1 MLLLLTS
8 LPSAFAGD
16 FVDVWVTTAVED
28 TNLRAGPDSYSPSA
42 NFVQRGNRV
51 FFEDYETKTSDDI
64 SRAQLVLYRADEGFW
79 KGWSSEAAFVLRYTP
94 YLDPAKTK
102 PGVDVRDD
110 GSYVRLIRDLPGE
123 KHNVSLTGYA
133 VDAGRFRLGYSYDL
147 TWGGK
152 EIHSFTTGAAPGA
165 RLQWQ
170 KKGNYAFLGFK
181 STVGDYIDPDT
192 LQSNNQAYYGYLGGA
207 GIELAEKVKLELG
220 LGSFQQGQILNVSDV
235 SSQLYGD
242 IIQAGGLSAQV
253 AFRTRGDLAFI
264 ESNDLKLYRNSPE
277 TAKDTYIGHRQVDG
291 VGLLVQAEADMLR
304 HNLLSATDDDST
316 VVESARA
323 GDVQT
328 LLVIN
333 TTQVAVDLVYK
344 DLPYILF
351 NVPGLTSG
359 VAMDPDM
366 EKTPQLYAR
375 GRVEHYFPNAHVT
388 PSLGFGLMRPATYKT
403 ASGTFVQYSETE
415 KEQVPE
421 GQEAAAILS
430 GVLGAQIDFSKS
442 VIMLGELLYTVDN
455 NLSDF
460 VSTTDEAGI
469 VTGGERIPSSE
480 EERNAIGFNLML
492 RARF

>member
-1 MLLLLTS
+1 
-8 LPSAFAGD
+8 
-16 FVDVWVTTAVED
+16 
-28 TNLRAGPDSYSPSA
+28 
-42 NFVQRGNRV
+42 
-51 FFEDYETKTSDDI
+51 
-64 SRAQLVLYRADEGFW
+64 
-79 KGWSSEAAFVLRYTP
+79 
-94 YLDPAKTK
+94 
-102 PGVDVRDD
+102 
-110 GSYVRLIRDLPGE
+110 
-123 KHNVSLTGYA
+123 
-133 VDAGRFRLGYSYDL
+133 
-147 TWGGK
+147 
-152 EIHSFTTGAAPGA
+152 
-165 RLQWQ
+165 
-170 KKGNYAFLGFK
+170 
-181 STVGDYIDPDT
+181 
-192 LQSNNQAYYGYLGGA
+192 
-207 GIELAEKVKLELG
+207 
-220 LGSFQQGQILNVSDV
+220 
-235 SSQLYGD
+235 
-242 IIQAGGLSAQV
+242 V